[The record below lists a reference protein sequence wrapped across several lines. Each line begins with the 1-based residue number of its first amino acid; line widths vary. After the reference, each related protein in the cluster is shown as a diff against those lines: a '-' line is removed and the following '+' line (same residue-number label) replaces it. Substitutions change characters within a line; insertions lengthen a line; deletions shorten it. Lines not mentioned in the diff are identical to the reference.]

1 MSVMVKPLKV
11 EQSLAAYCVCEK
23 LWRLLEGEVLQVRG
37 AGTEGNGSACSSM
50 WPAAC
55 LLSM

>member
-1 MSVMVKPLKV
+1 MVKPLKV